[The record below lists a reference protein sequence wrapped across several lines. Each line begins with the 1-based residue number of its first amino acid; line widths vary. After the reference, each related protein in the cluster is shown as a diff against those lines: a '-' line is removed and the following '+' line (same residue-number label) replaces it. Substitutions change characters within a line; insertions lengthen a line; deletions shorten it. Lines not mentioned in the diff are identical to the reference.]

1 MMCGIIFVF
10 NIGGRAMKK
19 IIAMIVFVMSVF
31 ALVACS
37 NQQSL
42 DGEYY
47 KIYNGKESSL
57 VFKLE
62 GDNSYYYPDGV
73 KNSATVDEKNHKI
86 NYTDKGVNFSL
97 DYDYNPSGELTYSGP
112 FGKDQVYKKGTEA
125 YKKALEKKD

>member
-1 MMCGIIFVF
+1 
-10 NIGGRAMKK
+10 MKK
-19 IIAMIVFVMSVF
+19 IFGLIILITSTIV
-31 ALVACS
+31 LVACS
-37 NQQSL
+37 SQQSL

-47 KIYNGKESSL
+47 KIYNGQESSL

-73 KNSATVDEKNHKI
+73 KNAATVDEKNHKI

-112 FGKDQVYKKGTEA
+112 FGKDQAYKKGSEA
-125 YKKALEKKD
+125 YKKALEKKE